1 MGITIVHKSDARKKR
16 RDAKKA
22 LILAGGA
29 LTGGPFKVGGLKA
42 LSDYMTGSSVCDF
55 DIYVGISSGSMI
67 AASLIGGI
75 RPESML
81 KSFDGTS
88 RHFSRLHAWHCYR
101 PNLVEMVGRPLK
113 FLMQAASWLPEG
125 MLRLAQ
131 HGGWKRGLLGSLWHF
146 VSRPTLESYEN
157 LVAPL
162 RDIIREGDLPSLVGL
177 LPSGLFDNAP
187 LESYIRENI
196 RRNRLTNDF
205 RETQRL
211 TGKSLYISALRLDS
225 AERVVFGP
233 DEETELSISQAI
245 QASTAL
251 PIFYKPARIG
261 GVDYVDGG
269 VQETANIDTAVEK
282 GAELIV
288 CYNPFRPYEPEEFVD
303 GFKRKSGAGRRL
315 AAEGVMAVINQIF
328 RALFHTRLRVTLEK
342 FRQSENFQ
350 GDIVLIEPRSTDAAF
365 FALNPLSLANRVEA
379 ARLGFESVRNS
390 IHDRFSELKPI
401 FETYGIGM
409 NSTSV
414 DEQYEKLSNPRASER
429 FVQKLLEG
437 RAAGGRR
444 RRASRKKRMSKEGP
458 KGRSAKTS

>member
-1 MGITIVHKSDARKKR
+1 MGITIVHKSDSHRKHLS
-16 RDAKKA
+16 AKKA
-22 LILAGGA
+22 LILSGGA

-42 LSDYMTGSSVCDF
+42 LNDYMTGFSVCDF

-75 RPESML
+75 SPESML

-101 PNLVEMVGRPLK
+101 PNVVEMVGRPLN
-113 FLMQAASWLPEG
+113 FLMQAVSWLPEG
-125 MLRLAQ
+125 MLRIAQ
-131 HGGWKRGLLGSLWHF
+131 HGGWRRGLLGSLWRF
-146 VSRPTLESYEN
+146 VSRPSLSAYED
-157 LVAPL
+157 LVDPL
-162 RDIIREGDLPSLVGL
+162 RDIIRDGDLPSLVGL
-177 LPSGLFDNAP
+177 LPSGLFDNGP

-205 RETQRL
+205 RETLRL

-225 AERVVFGP
+225 ARQVVFGP
-233 DEETELSISQAI
+233 DEETSLTISQAI

-251 PIFYKPARIG
+251 PIFYKPAHLG

-282 GAELIV
+282 GAELII

-303 GFKRKSGAGRRL
+303 GFKRRGGMGRRI

-328 RALFHTRLRVTLEK
+328 RALFHTRLRVTLDK
-342 FRQSENFQ
+342 FRRSDDFK
-350 GDIVLIEPRSTDAAF
+350 GDIILIEPRSSDAAF
-365 FALNPLSLANRVEA
+365 FALNPLSLSNRVEA

-390 IHDRFSELKPI
+390 IHDHLSELTPI
-401 FETYGIGM
+401 LASYGIAM
-409 NSTSV
+409 NSACV
-414 DEQYEKLSNPRASER
+414 DEQYEKLVNPRASER

-437 RAAGGRR
+437 RAAGGGRK
-444 RRASRKKRMSKEGP
+444 RASRKKAARNSPAKAR
-458 KGRSAKTS
+458 GRKRS